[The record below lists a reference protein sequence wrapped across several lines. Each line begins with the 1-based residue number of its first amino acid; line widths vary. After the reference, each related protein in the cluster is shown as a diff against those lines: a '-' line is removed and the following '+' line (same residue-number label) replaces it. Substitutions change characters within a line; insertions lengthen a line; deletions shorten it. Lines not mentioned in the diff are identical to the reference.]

1 MTGAFHGKQQP
12 LFGQGEA
19 ADRPRIG
26 PYESKCLEDS
36 EVSISLRVDLNT
48 TSNCGVRASASPGE
62 TMRAKTTAQTTA
74 IKRGFDG
81 FPAARENS
89 TSVGTWAISRII
101 PTGYRLDLL
110 RTTHPRWCT
119 ASFATVISFASPE
132 DPAPLGKPRLG
143 RLAIRCGGGGPIL
156 GHPATRG
163 AGQPRGG
170 RASARP
176 VA

>member
-1 MTGAFHGKQQP
+1 MY
-12 LFGQGEA
+12 
-19 ADRPRIG
+19 RSR
-26 PYESKCLEDS
+26 S
-36 EVSISLRVDLNT
+36 ELTSIPCP

-110 RTTHPRWCT
+110 RTTHHAVVQRLPRNRDLFCVSRRPCSSWQASVGPTCYPLWGRRANPWTSGHSWGWT
-119 ASFATVISFASPE
+119 ATRRPSFGSPSCVT
-132 DPAPLGKPRLG
+132 KPTRDCGFSG
-143 RLAIRCGGGGPIL
+143 RLRTFCSP
-156 GHPATRG
+156 
-163 AGQPRGG
+163 PRALKIS
-170 RASARP
+170 RSKR
-176 VA
+176 